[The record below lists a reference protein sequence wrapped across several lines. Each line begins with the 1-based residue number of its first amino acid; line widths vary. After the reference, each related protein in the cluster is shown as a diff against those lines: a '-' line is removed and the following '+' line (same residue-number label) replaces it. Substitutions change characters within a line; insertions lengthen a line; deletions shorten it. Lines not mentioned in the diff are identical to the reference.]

1 MAGPDCRPRP
11 ETCRS
16 RPRCTIRAFAIL
28 YEVMHG
34 GRFAELR
41 RIHVL
46 VIDDNVNE
54 RNFLRSVLELAGAI
68 VTAASAADAIR
79 VALADVIVCDLTS
92 AEAARPE
99 FLPELRHVHIRLGRM
114 VPAIALVSTGEMSN
128 ARARAPGFER
138 YLPKPIDADELRA
151 AVSDLAR
158 RY

>member
-1 MAGPDCRPRP
+1 MEGPDCRPQQ

-16 RPRCTIRAFAIL
+16 RPRCTTRPFNIL

-54 RNFLRSVLELAGAI
+54 RNFLRSVLELAG
-68 VTAASAADAIR
+68 AIR

-114 VPAIALVSTGEMSN
+114 VPAIALVSTG
-128 ARARAPGFER
+128 
-138 YLPKPIDADELRA
+138 
-151 AVSDLAR
+151 
-158 RY
+158 